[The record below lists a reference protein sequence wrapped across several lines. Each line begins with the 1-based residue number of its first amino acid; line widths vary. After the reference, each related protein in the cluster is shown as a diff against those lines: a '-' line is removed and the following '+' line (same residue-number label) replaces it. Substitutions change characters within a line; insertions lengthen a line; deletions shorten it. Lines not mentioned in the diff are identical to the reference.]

1 MDLSDQNSTEFGQ
14 KAREY
19 RERINLL
26 ISRSKYRKYYD
37 GVEILAL
44 DGFIDEKNTLSKDL
58 IIHFLLNFDASSTE
72 SFKSVEEL
80 KSLFIKEFKAA
91 EKKYFK
97 DLNINTAH
105 FQLKEIS
112 FTKLDDFFETSH
124 LNINDND
131 ISNDIVIASE
141 EVRNYSPRKCEP
153 VTLKF
158 CKNIGNYT
166 TMPNLL
172 GHRTQE
178 EMQRDLISF
187 REVRFYLAVA
197 LQISIKVKLFRL
209 SILSAFFTAT
219 IFYALFFSLAVN
231 FLTARNKMKSSWN
244 HIKFA
249 VIIGKILIVD
259 RILFFGKLT
268 FFFHSVNHS
277 KIHVSVEF
285 HKSSSHF
292 SIVINF
298 PKFHICNRVKVLH
311 HPIVFPTWSKS
322 NTVYEFVMG

>member
-26 ISRSKYRKYYD
+26 ISRSKFRKYYD

-58 IIHFLLNFDASSTE
+58 IIHFLLNFDASSTD
-72 SFKSVEEL
+72 SFNSVDEL
-80 KSLFIKEFKAA
+80 KNLFMKEFKAV
-91 EKKYFK
+91 ERNYFK
-97 DLNINTAH
+97 DLNINTAN

-112 FTKLDDFFETSH
+112 FTKLDDIFETSH
-124 LNINDND
+124 ININDND
-131 ISNDIVIASE
+131 INNGDIIIASE

-158 CKNIGNYT
+158 CKNIGNFT

-187 REVRFYLAVA
+187 REVCLV
-197 LQISIKVKLFRL
+197 
-209 SILSAFFTAT
+209 
-219 IFYALFFSLAVN
+219 
-231 FLTARNKMKSSWN
+231 
-244 HIKFA
+244 
-249 VIIGKILIVD
+249 KILY
-259 RILFFGKLT
+259 FFNFQIIDSECFL
-268 FFFHSVNHS
+268 HSYDFLCS
-277 KIHVSVEF
+277 LLQPSCQ
-285 HKSSSHF
+285 F
-292 SIVINF
+292 SYSAKQNEIYVK
-298 PKFHICNRVKVLH
+298 PYQICRDY
-311 HPIVFPTWSKS
+311 W
-322 NTVYEFVMG
+322 

>member
-26 ISRSKYRKYYD
+26 ISRSKFRKYYD

-72 SFKSVEEL
+72 SFSSVEEL
-80 KSLFIKEFKAA
+80 KNLFIKEFTAV
-91 EKKYFK
+91 ERNYFK
-97 DLNINTAH
+97 DLNINIAH

-112 FTKLDDFFETSH
+112 FTKLDDIFETSH

-131 ISNDIVIASE
+131 INNDIVIASE

-158 CKNIGNYT
+158 CKNIGNFT

-172 GHRTQE
+172 GHRSQE

-187 REVRFYLAVA
+187 REVLMSFDFIVFANLT
-197 LQISIKVKLFRL
+197 IKVKIFRL

-219 IFYALFFSLAVN
+219 IFYALFFSPAVS
-231 FLTARNKMKSSWN
+231 FLTVRSKMKS
-244 HIKFA
+244 
-249 VIIGKILIVD
+249 
-259 RILFFGKLT
+259 T
-268 FFFHSVNHS
+268 
-277 KIHVSVEF
+277 
-285 HKSSSHF
+285 
-292 SIVINF
+292 
-298 PKFHICNRVKVLH
+298 
-311 HPIVFPTWSKS
+311 
-322 NTVYEFVMG
+322 

>member
-26 ISRSKYRKYYD
+26 ISRSKFRKYYD

-58 IIHFLLNFDASSTE
+58 IIHFLLNFDASSTD
-72 SFKSVEEL
+72 SFNSVDEL
-80 KSLFIKEFKAA
+80 KNLFMKEFKAV
-91 EKKYFK
+91 ERNYFK
-97 DLNINTAH
+97 DLNINTAN

-112 FTKLDDFFETSH
+112 FTKLDDIFETSH
-124 LNINDND
+124 ININDND
-131 ISNDIVIASE
+131 INNGDIIIASE

-158 CKNIGNYT
+158 CKNIGNFT

-187 REVRFYLAVA
+187 REVCL
-197 LQISIKVKLFRL
+197 LQTFESTIKVKILYFFLIFRL

-219 IFYALFFSLAVN
+219 IFYALFFSPAVS
-231 FLTARNKMKSSWN
+231 FLTVRNKMKS
-244 HIKFA
+244 
-249 VIIGKILIVD
+249 
-259 RILFFGKLT
+259 
-268 FFFHSVNHS
+268 
-277 KIHVSVEF
+277 
-285 HKSSSHF
+285 
-292 SIVINF
+292 
-298 PKFHICNRVKVLH
+298 
-311 HPIVFPTWSKS
+311 
-322 NTVYEFVMG
+322 M

>member
-1 MDLSDQNSTEFGQ
+1 MDLSDQNSTEFSQ

-80 KSLFIKEFKAA
+80 KNLFIIEFKTSGRN
-91 EKKYFK
+91 YFK
-97 DLNINTAH
+97 DLNINTSN

-112 FTKLDDFFETSH
+112 FSKLDDIFETPH
-124 LNINDND
+124 LNINDNED
-131 ISNDIVIASE
+131 INSDIVIASE

-158 CKNIGNYT
+158 CKNIGNFT

-172 GHRTQE
+172 GHRTQD

-187 REVRFYLAVA
+187 REV
-197 LQISIKVKLFRL
+197 
-209 SILSAFFTAT
+209 
-219 IFYALFFSLAVN
+219 
-231 FLTARNKMKSSWN
+231 
-244 HIKFA
+244 
-249 VIIGKILIVD
+249 
-259 RILFFGKLT
+259 
-268 FFFHSVNHS
+268 
-277 KIHVSVEF
+277 
-285 HKSSSHF
+285 
-292 SIVINF
+292 
-298 PKFHICNRVKVLH
+298 
-311 HPIVFPTWSKS
+311 
-322 NTVYEFVMG
+322 